1 MCTFVSHLNSLKKRF
16 HIFFSFILL
25 VSFSWQCT
33 AKSAI
38 FINFKLNQK
47 ELAKTVCENK
57 NKPKSCCAAK
67 CYLEKEIKKED
78 KRQSD
83 IPSGIKDKGEKSE
96 LVTGLISFLFI
107 QDSFLQ
113 TITFSYNL
121 SLPIN
126 SLNAVFQPP
135 QA

>member
-1 MCTFVSHLNSLKKRF
+1 MKKRF

-25 VSFSWQCT
+25 LSFSWQCA

-47 ELAKTVCENK
+47 ELAATVCENK
-57 NKPKSCCAAK
+57 DKPKSCCAAK

-83 IPSGIKDKGEKSE
+83 LPASVKDKAEKSE
-96 LVTGLISFLFI
+96 LRTGLLSFSVI
-107 QDSFLQ
+107 QNSILQ
-113 TITFSYNL
+113 IITFSYNEG
-121 SLPIN
+121 LPIN
-126 SLNAVFQPP
+126 SALSVFHPP
-135 QA
+135 CMV

>member
-1 MCTFVSHLNSLKKRF
+1 MRTFVTHFNGLKKRS

-25 VSFSWQCT
+25 VSFSWQCV

-38 FINFKLNQK
+38 FIDFKLNQK
-47 ELAKTVCENK
+47 ELAKTICENK
-57 NKPKSCCAAK
+57 DKPKSCCGAK

-83 IPSGIKDKGEKSE
+83 IPSGLKDKAEKSE

-126 SLNAVFQPP
+126 SLNSVFQPP
-135 QA
+135 QP